1 MALKCFKFSGN
12 WRVAFNFQE
21 ELFHD
26 SEVNERESPWVH
38 DSFIQ
43 KIIEQQL
50 GAPATGAIAMN
61 KRNHVPAFMEL
72 LSLVGDGN
80 PKS

>member
-1 MALKCFKFSGN
+1 M
-12 WRVAFNFQE
+12 
-21 ELFHD
+21 
-26 SEVNERESPWVH
+26 NERESPWVR

-50 GAPATGAIAMN
+50 GAPVTAAIAMN
-61 KRNHVPAFMEL
+61 KRNDVPAFMEL
-72 LSLVGDGN
+72 LSPMGDVN